1 MGELNLKVTVPNEL
15 AGELFQKGLASV
27 IDRCT
32 VSVMAVEEKQSNL
45 KWIDAEKA
53 EGTEEPRAR
62 KKLIKF
68 VCPDCGKFN
77 FAVVEEANKKYEM
90 TCYGCKREYTF
101 TNMELIKAGY
111 TCCECDSQNYF
122 FTPYIEDMEVK
133 EDRCKC
139 GHNTRLRYSTA
150 TGCFE
155 EA

>member
-1 MGELNLKVTVPNEL
+1 MSDLNLKVTVPNEL

-32 VSVMAVEEKQSNL
+32 VSVMGAEEKPSGL
-45 KWIDAEKA
+45 KWIESEKA
-53 EGTEEPRAR
+53 EETRAKR
-62 KKLIKF
+62 KLIKF
-68 VCPDCGKFN
+68 VCPDCGRFN
-77 FAVVEEANKKYEM
+77 FAVVEESNKKYEM

-111 TCCECDSQNYF
+111 TCSECESQNYF

-133 EDRCKC
+133 EDHCKC
-139 GHNTRLRYSTA
+139 GHNTRLRYSVA
-150 TGCFE
+150 KGCFE